1 MLGGAKEGKKNHLDT
16 AVGGFNPSEKY
27 YSQIG
32 SNWIISL
39 GSGENNSKSPP
50 SHLLAKLPRFI
61 IPINGAPQKWRRSRV
76 NSLAAV
82 QPRGETRQKLG
93 HLDGHGGW
101 YWDDASEVVLLRE
114 KWWWWH
120 QVVKVKEDRH
130 LNSITAS
137 PNRGFILLWRCCPPA
152 SRGKACPVFRD
163 GFLSTSPVMPAKDA
177 HRNGDHSLVN
187 GVRRLPMGIP
197 KYWLW
202 LYITWVQFTAY
213 LNIERDF
220 QLFQTTC
227 TYRNMHT
234 YTHAQTCWYTLT

>member
-1 MLGGAKEGKKNHLDT
+1 MEPVSIQKLVWLRTVMLIRFIMLANTSCSEVLKRVKKNHLDT

-39 GSGENNSKSPP
+39 GSGENNLKSPP

-101 YWDDASEVVLLRE
+101 YWNDASVVVVLRE

-120 QVVKVKEDRH
+120 QVVKVK
-130 LNSITAS
+130 
-137 PNRGFILLWRCCPPA
+137 
-152 SRGKACPVFRD
+152 
-163 GFLSTSPVMPAKDA
+163 
-177 HRNGDHSLVN
+177 
-187 GVRRLPMGIP
+187 
-197 KYWLW
+197 
-202 LYITWVQFTAY
+202 
-213 LNIERDF
+213 
-220 QLFQTTC
+220 
-227 TYRNMHT
+227 
-234 YTHAQTCWYTLT
+234 